1 MATRRNSFFLFG
13 LVALLASSGSWWGIA
28 PAHAVQV
35 PELSV
40 DEAARRLAPGG
51 YALLV
56 RHATTDPGTGDPPG
70 FKVDDCATQRNLS
83 PAGRSE
89 AAALGQALR
98 TRGVRIDEVRSSAWC
113 RCLDT
118 ARLAFGEPRP
128 WQPLNSFFDERSR
141 ADPQTA
147 AVRVEIARIAPP
159 RIVAMVTHQVNI
171 TALVDVYPAQGEVIA
186 VRWRDG
192 SAYPEFRFRVAP
204 TSVTPTSV
212 TPR

>member
-1 MATRRNSFFLFG
+1 MGPRPASIVL
-13 LVALLASSGSWWGIA
+13 LVLAALLALLGPGWGVA
-28 PAHAVQV
+28 PAHALPVLEV
-35 PELSV
+35 SV

-51 YALLV
+51 YALLI

-70 FKVDDCATQRNLS
+70 FTVDDCATQRNLS
-83 PAGRSE
+83 AAGRSE

-128 WQPLNSFFDERSR
+128 WPPLNSFFGERSR
-141 ADPQTA
+141 ADAQTA

-159 RIVAMVTHQVNI
+159 RLVAMVTHQVNI
-171 TALVDVYPAQGEVIA
+171 SALVDVFPAQGEVIA

-192 SAYPEFRFRVAP
+192 NLYPEFRFRVAP
-204 TSVTPTSV
+204 TASTA
-212 TPR
+212 R

>member
-1 MATRRNSFFLFG
+1 MAARSASIVRLMFA
-13 LVALLASSGSWWGIA
+13 ALLALLGLGWSVT
-28 PAHAVQV
+28 PAHAVPV
-35 PELSV
+35 IELSV

-51 YALLV
+51 YALLI
-56 RHATTDPGTGDPPG
+56 RHASTDPGTGDPPG

-83 PAGRSE
+83 AAGRSE

-128 WQPLNSFFDERSR
+128 WQPLNSFFGERSR
-141 ADPQTA
+141 ADAQTA

-159 RIVAMVTHQVNI
+159 RLVAMVTHQVNI
-171 TALVDVYPAQGEVIA
+171 SALVDVYPAQGEVIA
-186 VRWRDG
+186 ARWRDG
-192 SAYPEFRFRVAP
+192 NLYPEFRFRVSP
-204 TSVTPTSV
+204 TTGT
-212 TPR
+212 TR